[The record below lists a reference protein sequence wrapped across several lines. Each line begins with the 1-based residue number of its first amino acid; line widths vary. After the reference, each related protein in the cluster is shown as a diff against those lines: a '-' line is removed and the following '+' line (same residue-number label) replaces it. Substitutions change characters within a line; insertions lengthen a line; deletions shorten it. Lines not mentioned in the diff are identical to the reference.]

1 MANENKTKLSEEY
14 LRKFK
19 HRYAYK
25 ISESPKYR
33 PLVTDNEEFD
43 EIPMLTTEAGEQEDA
58 EKQGQAPPAPS
69 NDQPQNANAPKAP
82 VPAFDAEGG
91 EVPPEGSP
99 DPMAGEPIDG
109 MPPED
114 PMADP
119 MATPEP
125 PENEVDELQNEIIK
139 HNIEAMKGIQA
150 ELAGMSGVIQGLN
163 SKMDVLS
170 ADVEEVREPTDSEKL
185 MNKTDVSYPYYF
197 NLNDFWKDNWF
208 DQKRAQESEQ
218 GAGTEVEQGIKELPD
233 GTYIADF
240 DDLPQKSKI
249 DVQNSFNDI

>member
-1 MANENKTKLSEEY
+1 MANENKNKLSEEY

-19 HRYAYK
+19 HRYEYR

-43 EIPMLTTEAGEQEDA
+43 EMPMLTNEAGEQEDA
-58 EKQGQAPPAPS
+58 EKQGQVPPAPS
-69 NDQPQNANAPKAP
+69 NDQPQNADAPETP
-82 VPAFDAEGG
+82 VPSFDTGAGD
-91 EVPPEGSP
+91 VPPEGEMI
-99 DPMAGEPIDG
+99 DPMGEPTDG

-114 PMADP
+114 SIA
-119 MATPEP
+119 APEP
-125 PENEVDELQNEIIK
+125 PDTQVDELQNEIIK
-139 HNIEAMKGIQA
+139 HNIEAMKAIQD
-150 ELAGMSGVIQGLN
+150 ELAGLNNVIAGLN

-185 MNKTDVSYPYYF
+185 MNKTNVSYPYYF

-208 DQKRAQESEQ
+208 DQKRAQETD
-218 GAGTEVEQGIKELPD
+218 GKEVEQGIKELPD
-233 GTYIADF
+233 GTFVADF

-249 DVQNSFNDI
+249 DIQNSFNDI